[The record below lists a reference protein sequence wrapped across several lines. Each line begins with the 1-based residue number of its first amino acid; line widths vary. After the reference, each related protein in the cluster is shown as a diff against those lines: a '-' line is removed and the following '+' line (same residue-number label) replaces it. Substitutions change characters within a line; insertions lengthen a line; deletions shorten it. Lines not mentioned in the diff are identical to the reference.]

1 MTPYISWAKPDQTYE
16 QHITAAYHVWKS
28 TVSAKHN
35 LIKKLGTRY
44 GFSEERFLKSS
55 LLSVVLHDI
64 GKNIEPFQ
72 MMMKAKR
79 EGRVF
84 NYQENFRHEL
94 ASFRYSVIAGAN
106 LSNTEGSLIGKIPLE
121 ALVILGHHKKINTSL
136 DSFSRERS
144 VKPLYCKNGI
154 HEALLLADKI
164 FQKENFLSSGFSFS
178 KFSYKEYNP
187 ADEQSNPYFDASKLI
202 GGIDGSFVKIF
213 ERELNSNKIRDTYAL
228 LKAILHYSDWLGSA
242 GMEIPYSV
250 KSDADDLFRHI
261 EHHCAEKKIAFSN
274 LRPFQQECADTKG
287 HVIAI
292 APTGS
297 GKTEAALFWALNNI
311 SEMQDAKIIYLL
323 PTMVTAN
330 SIFLRLAEY
339 FGKGNVGLSHSTA
352 TFLRENE
359 EEAEGRTVLFDKSF
373 IKPATVATVDQLLTA
388 GFNSGKWTLIEAN
401 AANSVIIVDEI
412 HSYEPWTLGLLTES
426 IKHFSKMGT
435 RFMLMSA
442 TMPKYLLDLFEQ
454 ALPDAKIIRDESLLS
469 SCRNR
474 FLTVEKNIEDAVP
487 DIEQSVKDG
496 KKTLV
501 VVNNI
506 AKCQKL
512 FDNLRHLDPICYH
525 SKFTFGDRK
534 SKEDHIDDAR
544 LLIATQVVEVS
555 LDIDYDVMFTECAP
569 PDALIQRAG
578 RVNRRRTKSN
588 SWIYIFT
595 HSRISE
601 RIYDQNS
608 SGLLSRSFEE
618 FKNSRPELTESDLI
632 SIVESVYTGTDI
644 AHSDH
649 FLDASRRYAEVQDQ
663 LMGIFDNPNKFEDKT
678 RRIEYLQVPVIPT
691 QFKEKVMA
699 PGFPSSKRRLYEVKM
714 PYWYV
719 RSHKEIVDDITFCE
733 MNYDAEMGA
742 SFADDTELSSLIL

>member
-28 TVSAKHN
+28 TVSAKRN
-35 LIKKLGTRY
+35 LIKRTGDLC
-44 GFSEERFLKSS
+44 GFNEDRFLKSS
-55 LLSVVLHDI
+55 LLTVVLHDI
-64 GKNIEPFQ
+64 GKNIVPFQ
-72 MMMKAKR
+72 EMMKAKR
-79 EGRVF
+79 DGRNF
-84 NYQENFRHEL
+84 DYRENYRHEL
-94 ASFRYSVIAGAN
+94 ESYSYVFRGAMALASQEGSN
-106 LSNTEGSLIGKIPLE
+106 LSGKIPLE
-121 ALVILGHHKKINTSL
+121 SLAVLGHHKRIDPSL
-136 DSFSRERS
+136 DSFHREAVS
-144 VKPLYCKNGI
+144 AKPPVYDEGMI
-154 HEALLLADKI
+154 SALSLAGDI
-164 FQKENFLSSGFSFS
+164 FHAEGYTFPEIPVHGYDP
-178 KFSYKEYNP
+178 YKEV
-187 ADEQSNPYFDASKLI
+187 SKLI
-202 GGIDGSFVKIF
+202 GYDGVFTRLF
-213 ERELNSNKIRDTYAL
+213 EHETHPDAIRTTYSL

-242 GMEIPYSV
+242 GIEIPYSV
-250 KSDADDLFRHI
+250 KSDADDLFRRI
-261 EHHCAEKKIAFSN
+261 ENHCAEKKIAFSN
-274 LRPFQQECADTKG
+274 LRPFQQECANTKG
-287 HVIAI
+287 HVIAV

-330 SIFLRLAEY
+330 SIFLRLEEY

-454 ALPDAKIIRDESLLS
+454 VLPDAKIVRDESLLS

-474 FLTVEKNIEDAVP
+474 FLTVGKYIEDAVP

-501 VVNNI
+501 VVNNV

-512 FDNLRHLDPICYH
+512 FENLRHLDPICYH

-578 RVNRRRTKSN
+578 RVNRRRTKTD

-601 RIYDQNS
+601 RIYDQSS
-608 SGLLSRSFEE
+608 SGLLSRSFEK

-632 SIVESVYTGTDI
+632 SIVESVYKGTDI
-644 AHSDH
+644 GHSEH

-663 LMGIFDNPNKFEDKT
+663 LMGIFDNHNKFEDKT

-691 QFKEKVMA
+691 QFKENVMA
-699 PGFPSSKRRLYEVKM
+699 PDFPSSKRRLFEVKM

-733 MNYDAEMGA
+733 MNYDAEIGA

>member
-1 MTPYISWAKPDQTYE
+1 MTSQIFWAKPDQTYE
-16 QHITAAYHVWKS
+16 QHISAAYHAWKA

-35 LIKKLGTRY
+35 LIKRLGTQY

-84 NYQENFRHEL
+84 DYQENFRHEL
-94 ASFRYSVIAGAN
+94 ASFRYAVIAGAN
-106 LSNTEGSLIGKIPLE
+106 LSNSEGHLIGKIPLE

-154 HEALLLADKI
+154 HEALLLADDI

-178 KFSYKEYNP
+178 KSRYKEYNP
-187 ADEQSNPYFDASKLI
+187 VDEQSNPYYDASKLI

-213 ERELNSNKIRDTYAL
+213 EREQNPNKIRDTYAL

-242 GMEIPYSV
+242 GLEIPYSV
-250 KSDADDLFRHI
+250 KTDAEDLFKHI

-287 HVIAI
+287 HVIAV

-311 SEMQDAKIIYLL
+311 REMQDAKLIYLL

-330 SIFLRLAEY
+330 SIFLRMEEY

-352 TFLRENE
+352 TFLMGNE
-359 EEAEGRTVLFDKSF
+359 EESDGRTVLFDKSF

-401 AANSVIIVDEI
+401 AANSVVIIDEI
-412 HSYEPWTLGLLTES
+412 HSYEPWTLGLIIES
-426 IKHFSKMGT
+426 LKHFSKMGT

-442 TMPKYLLDLFEQ
+442 TLPNYLIDLFEH
-454 ALPDAKIIRDESLLS
+454 ALPDAKIIRDESLLA

-474 FLTVEKNIEDAVP
+474 FQTVEKTIDDAIP
-487 DIEQSVKDG
+487 DIEQSVKSG

-501 VVNNI
+501 VVNNV
-506 AKCQKL
+506 AKCQELYEK
-512 FDNLRHLDPICYH
+512 LRHLDPICYH
-525 SKFTFGDRK
+525 SKFTFDDRRI
-534 SKEDHIDDAR
+534 KETGIDDAQ

-555 LDIDYDVMFTECAP
+555 LDIDFEVMYTECAP
-569 PDALIQRAG
+569 PDALVQRAG
-578 RVNRRRTKSN
+578 RVNRRRTKTN
-588 SWIYIFT
+588 SWIYIYR
-595 HSRISE
+595 HSKTSE

-608 SGLLSRSFEE
+608 TGLLSQSFEN
-618 FKNSRPELTESDLI
+618 FKNSHSELTESDLI
-632 SIVESVYTGTDI
+632 SIVETVYKGTDI
-644 AHSDH
+644 DDSEH
-649 FLDASRRYAEVQDQ
+649 FIDASKRYAEVHET

-678 RRIEYLQVPVIPT
+678 RRVEYLQVPVIPA
-691 QFKEKVMA
+691 QFRGKVTA
-699 PGFPSSKRRLYEVKM
+699 PGFPPSKRRLYEVKM

-719 RSHKEIVDDITFCE
+719 RKHKEIVDDITFCE
-733 MNYDAEMGA
+733 MKYDAEIGA
-742 SFADDTELSSLIL
+742 SFADDTELSSLII